1 MEKNDLNRTIALAA
15 TFQAAGLVRQLA
27 YTGTADREQVKTMIN
42 SVFSNDAPTIE
53 AIYGSTNQLRYG
65 FQLVD
70 GVLKDPSSGNEAK
83 DITRYA
89 IGLLHL
95 QKQLDKHPDMGK
107 TLLAGIEDAQRQVNY
122 FKDSMNPA
130 VISRLA
136 DIYKQT
142 ISTLGPKIMV
152 KGEQTHLGNN
162 DTANEVRT
170 LLLAGIRAAVLWQQ
184 AGGNRLKLMLSRKK
198 TMEIARRYL

>member
-15 TFQAAGLVRQLA
+15 IFQASGLVRQLA
-27 YTGTADREQVKTMIN
+27 YTGSADREQIKAMID
-42 SVFSNDAPTIE
+42 SLFSNDASSID
-53 AIYGSTNQLRYG
+53 AVYGSTDNLERG

-95 QKQLDKHPDMGK
+95 QKKLEKDANMGK
-107 TLLAGIEDAQRQVNY
+107 ILIEGIEDAQRQVDY
-122 FKDSMNPA
+122 FEDTMNPA

-136 DIYKQT
+136 DIYKNT
-142 ISTLGPKIMV
+142 ISSLGPKIMV
-152 KGEQTHLGNN
+152 KGEQTHLANT
-162 DTANEVRT
+162 DTANEIRA

-184 AGGNRLKLMLSRKK
+184 AGGNRFKLMFSRKK